1 MPKACSGFAVDCCK
15 GQSLRGTGKH
25 AMASDT
31 STFSSGPT
39 IDGPQNTAAEAIMA
53 AHLSEGPGSNI
64 GPFKILQL
72 IGEGGF
78 GSVFLAQQEEPVQR
92 RVALKIIKLGMDTRQ
107 VVARFEQER
116 QALAMMDHPSIARVL
131 DAGATATGRPYFVM
145 ELVKG
150 DPIVEYCDKNNLSIR
165 ERLALFAQVCAAVQ
179 HAHTKGII
187 HRDLKPSNILVSM
200 QDGAPNPK
208 VIDFGIAKATS
219 AQLTDKTIFTE
230 QRQLIG
236 TPEYM
241 SPEQAEGSMDIDT
254 RTDVYSLGVLLYE
267 LLTGTTPFT
276 TKELRSVAQMEIQR
290 IIREVDPP
298 IPSTRISRNSD
309 TIVAVAAK
317 RQMEPRRLGTA
328 IRGELDWIVMKA
340 MEKDRQRRYET
351 ANGFA
356 ADIRRYLAGEAVV
369 AAPASASYRVRKFV
383 KRHRVMVFAGSVVG
397 IALVLGVVGTSVGL
411 WEANRQRGLAEAS
424 AALAKEEAARATKA
438 ESVAQSR
445 LAESEA
451 TVTFLDEMLGA
462 ADPTAQGKDVSVRT
476 VLDGASKSVGEKFAD
491 RPLVAARLHGTI
503 GRTYTSLGAYDAAE
517 KHLREQVRIRREKL
531 GAEHEDTCRAVND
544 LGIFLIKNGK
554 SAEAQ
559 TLLLAALADHTR
571 VFGRKH
577 PITLQTMDAL
587 STLYVEQMRSAEAE
601 PLLREVIAIRKATLA
616 PDSSE
621 IVLSMNSLATLYA
634 DTGRFDDAETMFQ
647 DAAKTQER
655 LKGRDHPFT
664 LEVLGNLAWL
674 EYWAAVQEEKT
685 HPEKFGPRIARARSL
700 GEEVLQAKKRV
711 LGEEHQ
717 STLATMNNLAS
728 AYTQLKMLDEAEA
741 LSRKELE
748 IVSRV
753 LGEDHPDTIVSLA
766 NMGSQLRRRDRCAEA
781 LPFLERAIKGSR
793 KSLPP
798 DHEGTGFTLGW
809 YGSCLAKLGR
819 YAESEAAMLEG
830 RAIVIGKLG
839 ETNEVAIQMTIDLI
853 KTYELWEKAEP
864 GSGHEEKATELGAKL
879 EAMKAARKSATPAK
893 P

>member
-1 MPKACSGFAVDCCK
+1 
-15 GQSLRGTGKH
+15 
-25 AMASDT
+25 MASDD
-31 STFSSGPT
+31 STFSAGPT
-39 IDGPQNTAAEAIMA
+39 IDGPQNTAAAAIMA

-64 GPFKILQL
+64 GPFRILQL

-78 GSVFLAQQEEPVQR
+78 GSVFLAQQEQPVQR

-116 QALAMMDHPSIARVL
+116 QALAMMDHPNIARVL

-150 DPIVEYCDKNNLSIR
+150 EPIVEYCDKHNLSIR
-165 ERLALFAQVCAAVQ
+165 ERLELFAQVCTAVQ

-187 HRDLKPSNILVSM
+187 HRDLKPSNILVSV
-200 QDGAPNPK
+200 QDGVPIAK
-208 VIDFGIAKATS
+208 VIDFGIAKATG
-219 AQLTDKTIFTE
+219 AQLTDKTIYTE

-317 RQMEPRRLGTA
+317 RQMEPRRLGS
-328 IRGELDWIVMKA
+328 IVRGELDWIAMKA

-351 ANGFA
+351 ANGLA

-369 AAPASASYRVRKFV
+369 AAPASAAYRVRKFV
-383 KRHRVMVFAGSVVG
+383 KRHRVMVVAGCVVG
-397 IALVLGVVGTSVGL
+397 IALVLGVVGTSAGL
-411 WEANRQRGLAEAS
+411 WEANKQRRLAEAN
-424 AALAKEEAARATKA
+424 AALAKEEAARATNA
-438 ESVAQSR
+438 ETVAQSR

-462 ADPTAQGKDVSVRT
+462 ADPTAQGKDVSVRK
-476 VLDGASKSVGEKFAD
+476 VLDGASKAVGEKFAD

-503 GRTYTSLGAYDAAE
+503 GRTYTSLGAYEPAE
-517 KHLREQVRIRREKL
+517 KHLREQMRIRREKL
-531 GAEHEDTCRAVND
+531 GAGNEDTCRAVND
-544 LGIFLIKNGK
+544 LGVFLTKNGK
-554 SAEAQ
+554 SAEAEA
-559 TLLLAALADHTR
+559 LLLAALAENTAGL
-571 VFGRKH
+571 GRKH
-577 PITLQTMDAL
+577 AITLQTMDAL
-587 STLYVEQMRSAEAE
+587 ATLYVEQMRSKEAE
-601 PLLREVIAIRKATLA
+601 PLLREVIDIRKVA
-616 PDSSE
+616 PGSE
-621 IVLSMNSLATLYA
+621 TSEAASSMNSLATLYA
-634 DTGRFDDAETMFQ
+634 DTGRFAEAEALFEDTIRI
-647 DAAKTQER
+647 QER
-655 LKGRDHPFT
+655 LNGRDHPFT
-664 LEVLGNLAWL
+664 LEARSNLAWL
-674 EYWAAVQEEKT
+674 EYWAAMQEVTT
-685 HPEKFGPRIARARSL
+685 HPEKVGRRIARARSL
-700 GEEVLQAKKRV
+700 GEEVLEAKTRV
-711 LGEEHQ
+711 LGAEHQ
-717 STLATMNNLAS
+717 STLATMSNLAS
-728 AYTQLKMLDEAEA
+728 VYTQLGMLDEAEA

-753 LGEDHPDTIVSLA
+753 LGAEHPDTIVSLA
-766 NMGSQLRRRDRCAEA
+766 NLGSQLRRRDRCADA

-809 YGSCLAKLGR
+809 YGSCLGRLGR
-819 YAESEAAMLEG
+819 FAEAEAAILEG
-830 RAIVIGKLG
+830 RAIVIRKLG
-839 ETNEVAIQMTIDLI
+839 ETNEVAIQMTRDLVRM
-853 KTYELWEKAEP
+853 YELWEKAEP
-864 GSGHEEKATELGAKL
+864 GVGHGSKGAELKEKL
-879 EAMKAARKSATPAK
+879 EASGTPERPAK
-893 P
+893 R

>member
-1 MPKACSGFAVDCCK
+1 
-15 GQSLRGTGKH
+15 
-25 AMASDT
+25 MASDD
-31 STFSSGPT
+31 STFSSEPT
-39 IDGPQNTAAEAIMA
+39 IDGPQNTAAAAIMA

-64 GPFKILQL
+64 GPFKVLQL

-78 GSVFLAQQEEPVQR
+78 GSVFLAQQERPVQR

-116 QALAMMDHPSIARVL
+116 QALAMMDHPNIARVL

-150 DPIVEYCDKNNLSIR
+150 DPVVEYCDKHNLSIR
-165 ERLALFAQVCAAVQ
+165 ERLELFAQVCTAVQ

-200 QDGAPNPK
+200 QDGAPSAK

-276 TKELRSVAQMEIQR
+276 TKELRSVAQVEIQR

-309 TIVAVAAK
+309 TIVSVAAK

-351 ANGFA
+351 ANGLA

-369 AAPASASYRVRKFV
+369 AAPASVSYRVRKFV
-383 KRHRVMVFAGSVVG
+383 KRHRVMVIAGSVVG
-397 IALVLGVVGTSVGL
+397 AALVLGVVGTSVGL
-411 WEANRQRGLAEAS
+411 WEANRQRGLAEAN
-424 AALAKEEAARATKA
+424 AALAKEEASRATNA

-462 ADPTAQGKDVSVRT
+462 ADPSAQGKDISVRA
-476 VLDGASKSVGEKFAD
+476 VLDGASKSIGQKFAD
-491 RPLVAARLHGTI
+491 RPLIAARLHGTI
-503 GRTYTSLGAYDAAE
+503 GRTYTSLGAYEPAE
-517 KHLREQVRIRREKL
+517 SHLREQVRIRREKL
-531 GAEHEDTCRAVND
+531 GPDHEDTCRAVND
-544 LGIFLIKNGK
+544 LGVFLTKNGK
-554 SAEAQ
+554 SADAES
-559 TLLLAALADHTR
+559 LLKPALADHTR
-571 VFGRKH
+571 LFGRKH
-577 PITLQTMDAL
+577 AITLQTIDAL
-587 STLYVEQMRSAEAE
+587 ATLYVEQMRSAEAE
-601 PLLREVIAIRKATLA
+601 PLLREVMEIRRETLGTQNTETV
-616 PDSSE
+616 S
-621 IVLSMNSLATLYA
+621 SMNSLATLYG
-634 DTGRFDDAETMFQ
+634 DTERFDEAEKLFAE
-647 DAAKTQER
+647 AAAIQE
-655 LKGRDHPFT
+655 KISGRDHPLT
-664 LEVLGNLAWL
+664 LEVRSNFAWL
-674 EYWAAVQEEKT
+674 EYWSAMQEREKR
-685 HPEKFGPRIARARSL
+685 PDKYKERIARSRAL
-700 GEEVLQAKKRV
+700 NEEVLEAKRRV

-717 STLATMNNLAS
+717 STLATMSNLAS
-728 AYTQLKMLDEAEA
+728 VYTELGMLDEAEA
-741 LSRKELE
+741 LSRKDLE
-748 IVSRV
+748 IVTRM
-753 LGEDHPDTIVSLA
+753 LGENHPDTIVSLA
-766 NMGSQLRRRDRCAEA
+766 NLGAKLRRRDRCAEA
-781 LPFLERAIKGSR
+781 LPYLERAIKGSR
-793 KSLPP
+793 QSLPP
-798 DHEGTGFTLGW
+798 DHEGTGYTLGW
-809 YGSCLAKLGR
+809 YGSCLATLGR
-819 YAESEAAMLEG
+819 YAEAEAALLEG
-830 RAIVIGKLG
+830 RGIVTKKLG
-839 ETNEVAIQMTIDLI
+839 ETSNSSIQMARDLI
-853 KTYELWEKAEP
+853 KVYEAWEKADP
-864 GSGHEEKATELGAKL
+864 GAGHGAKAAELRAKL
-879 EAMKAARKSATPAK
+879 EASQSPEKPAK

>member
-1 MPKACSGFAVDCCK
+1 
-15 GQSLRGTGKH
+15 
-25 AMASDT
+25 MASDD
-31 STFSSGPT
+31 STFSAGPT
-39 IDGPQNTAAEAIMA
+39 IDGPQNTAAAAIMA
-53 AHLSEGPGSNI
+53 AHLSEGPGSCI
-64 GPFKILQL
+64 GPYRILQL

-78 GSVFLAQQEEPVQR
+78 GSVFLAQQDQPVQR
-92 RVALKIIKLGMDTRQ
+92 RVAVKIIKLGMDTRQ

-116 QALAMMDHPSIARVL
+116 QALAMMDHPNIARVL
-131 DAGATATGRPYFVM
+131 DAGATQTGRPYFVM

-150 DPIVEYCDKNNLSIR
+150 DPIVEYCDKHNLSIR
-165 ERLALFAQVCAAVQ
+165 ERLELFAQVCTAVQ

-200 QDGAPNPK
+200 QDGAPVPK
-208 VIDFGIAKATS
+208 VIDFGIAKATG
-219 AQLTDKTIFTE
+219 AQLTDKTIYTE

-254 RTDVYSLGVLLYE
+254 RTDIYSLGVLLYE

-317 RQMEPRRLGTA
+317 RQTEPRKLGTA

-351 ANGFA
+351 ANGLA

-369 AAPASASYRVRKFV
+369 AAPASAAYRIRKFV
-383 KRHRVMVFAGSVVG
+383 KRHRVMAIAGSVAAA
-397 IALVLGVVGTSVGL
+397 ALILGVVGTTAGL
-411 WEANRQRGLAEAS
+411 WEANKQRRLAEAS
-424 AALAKEEAARATKA
+424 ESLAKEEAARATKA
-438 ESVAQSR
+438 EGVAQSR

-462 ADPTAQGKDVSVRT
+462 ADPSAQGKDVTVRA
-476 VLDGASKSVGEKFAD
+476 VLDIASKTVGTKFEE

-503 GRTYTSLGAYDAAE
+503 GRTYTSLGAYEAAE

-531 GAEHEDTCRAVND
+531 GAGNEDTCRAVND
-544 LGIFLIKNGK
+544 LGAFLTKNGK
-554 SAEAQ
+554 SAEAEA
-559 TLLLAALADHTR
+559 LLLGALASNTKS
-571 VFGRKH
+571 FGRKNA
-577 PITLQTMDAL
+577 ITLATMDAL
-587 STLYVEQMRSAEAE
+587 ATLYVEQMRSKEAE
-601 PLLREVIAIRKATLA
+601 PLLREVIEIRKVA
-616 PDSSE
+616 PGSE
-621 IVLSMNSLATLYA
+621 TSEAASSMNSLATLYA
-634 DTGRFDDAETMFQ
+634 DTERFAEAEALFEDTIRI
-647 DAAKTQER
+647 QER
-655 LKGRDHPFT
+655 LNGRDHPFT
-664 LEVLGNLAWL
+664 LEARSNLAWL
-674 EYWAAVQEEKT
+674 EYWAAMQEMRT
-685 HPEKFGPRIARARSL
+685 HPEKVGPRIARARSL
-700 GEEVLQAKKRV
+700 GEEVLEAKTRV
-711 LGEEHQ
+711 LGAEHQ
-717 STLATMNNLAS
+717 STLATMSNLAS
-728 AYTQLKMLDEAEA
+728 VYTQLGMLDEAEA

-809 YGSCLAKLGR
+809 YGSCLARLGR
-819 YAESEAAMLEG
+819 YAEAEAAILDG
-830 RAIVIGKLG
+830 RAIVMRKLG
-839 ETNEVAIQMTIDLI
+839 ETNEVVIQMTRDLI

-864 GSGHEEKATELGAKL
+864 DRGHGVKAEELRSKL
-879 EAMKAARKSATPAK
+879 PPQSVPEKR
-893 P
+893 

>member
-1 MPKACSGFAVDCCK
+1 
-15 GQSLRGTGKH
+15 
-25 AMASDT
+25 MASDD
-31 STFSSGPT
+31 STFSAGPT
-39 IDGPQNTAAEAIMA
+39 VDGPQNTAAAAIMA

-64 GPFKILQL
+64 GPFRILQL

-78 GSVFLAQQEEPVQR
+78 GSVFLAQQDQPVQR

-116 QALAMMDHPSIARVL
+116 QALAMMDHPNIARVL

-150 DPIVEYCDKNNLSIR
+150 EPIVEYCDKHNLSIR
-165 ERLALFAQVCAAVQ
+165 ERLELFAQVCTAVQ

-200 QDGAPNPK
+200 QDGMPIAK
-208 VIDFGIAKATS
+208 VIDFGIAKATG
-219 AQLTDKTIFTE
+219 AQLTDKTIYTE

-317 RQMEPRRLGTA
+317 RQMEPRRLGSI
-328 IRGELDWIVMKA
+328 IRGELDWIAMKA

-351 ANGFA
+351 ANGLA

-369 AAPASASYRVRKFV
+369 AAPASAAYRVRKFV
-383 KRHRVMVFAGSVVG
+383 KRHRVMVVAGCVVG
-397 IALVLGVVGTSVGL
+397 IALVLGVVGTSAGL
-411 WEANRQRGLAEAS
+411 WEANKQRRLAEAN
-424 AALAKEEAARATKA
+424 AALAKEEAARATNA
-438 ESVAQSR
+438 ETVAQSR

-462 ADPTAQGKDVSVRT
+462 ADPTAQGKDVSVRA
-476 VLDGASKSVGEKFAD
+476 VLDGASKAVGEKFAD

-503 GRTYTSLGAYDAAE
+503 GRTYTSLGAYEAAE
-517 KHLREQVRIRREKL
+517 MHLREQVRIRREKL
-531 GAEHEDTCRAVND
+531 GAGNEETCRAVND
-544 LGIFLIKNGK
+544 LGVFLTKNGK
-554 SAEAQ
+554 SAEAEA
-559 TLLLAALADHTR
+559 LLLAALAGNTKS
-571 VFGRKH
+571 FGRKH
-577 PITLQTMDAL
+577 AITLQTMDAL
-587 STLYVEQMRSAEAE
+587 ATLYVEQMRSKEAE
-601 PLLREVIAIRKATLA
+601 PLLREVIEIRKVA
-616 PDSSE
+616 PGSE
-621 IVLSMNSLATLYA
+621 TSEAASSMNSLATLYA
-634 DTGRFDDAETMFQ
+634 DTGRFAEAEALFEDTIRI
-647 DAAKTQER
+647 QER
-655 LKGRDHPFT
+655 LNGRDHPFT
-664 LEVLGNLAWL
+664 LEARSNLAWL
-674 EYWAAVQEEKT
+674 EYWAAMQEVTT
-685 HPEKFGPRIARARSL
+685 HPEKVGPRIARARSL
-700 GEEVLQAKKRV
+700 GEEVLEAKTRV
-711 LGEEHQ
+711 LGAEHQ
-717 STLATMNNLAS
+717 STLATMSNLAS
-728 AYTQLKMLDEAEA
+728 VYTQLGLLDEAEA

-753 LGEDHPDTIVSLA
+753 LGEEHPDTIVSLA

-781 LPFLERAIKGSR
+781 LPYLERAIKGSR

-809 YGSCLAKLGR
+809 YGSCLARLGR
-819 YAESEAAMLEG
+819 FAEAEAAILEG
-830 RAIVIGKLG
+830 REIVIRKLS
-839 ETNEVAIQMTIDLI
+839 EKNEVAIQMTRDLI

-864 GSGHEEKATELGAKL
+864 DHGHGSKAEELRAKL
-879 EAMKAARKSATPAK
+879 PPAK
-893 P
+893 APEKR

>member
-1 MPKACSGFAVDCCK
+1 
-15 GQSLRGTGKH
+15 
-25 AMASDT
+25 MASGD
-31 STFSSGPT
+31 STFSAGPT
-39 IDGPQNTAAEAIMA
+39 IDGPQNTAAAAIMA

-64 GPFKILQL
+64 GPFRILQL

-78 GSVFLAQQEEPVQR
+78 GSVFLAQQDQPVQR

-116 QALAMMDHPSIARVL
+116 QALAMMDHPNIARVL
-131 DAGATATGRPYFVM
+131 DAGATQTGRPYFVM

-150 DPIVEYCDKNNLSIR
+150 DPIVEYCDKHNLSIR
-165 ERLALFAQVCAAVQ
+165 ERLELFAQVCAAVQ

-200 QDGAPNPK
+200 QDGVPSAK
-208 VIDFGIAKATS
+208 VIDFGIAKATG
-219 AQLTDKTIFTE
+219 AQLTDKTIYTE

-317 RQMEPRRLGTA
+317 RQMEPRRLGTV

-351 ANGFA
+351 ANGLA

-369 AAPASASYRVRKFV
+369 AAPASAAYRVQKFV
-383 KRHRVMVFAGSVVG
+383 KRHRVMVFAGGVVAA
-397 IALVLGVVGTSVGL
+397 ALVLGVVGTTAGL
-411 WEANRQRGLAEAS
+411 WEANKQRRLAEAS
-424 AALAKEEAARATKA
+424 ATLANEEATRATRA

-462 ADPTAQGKDVSVRT
+462 ADPTAQGKDVSVRA
-476 VLDGASKSVGEKFAD
+476 VLDNASKTVGEKFAD
-491 RPLVAARLHGTI
+491 RPLIAARLHGTI
-503 GRTYTSLGAYDAAE
+503 GRTYTSLGAYEAAE

-531 GAEHEDTCRAVND
+531 GAEHEDTARAVND
-544 LGIFLIKNGK
+544 LGAFLTKNGK
-554 SAEAQ
+554 SADAEN
-559 TLLLAALADHTR
+559 LLKTALSDHTR
-571 VFGRKH
+571 LFGRKH
-577 PITLQTMDAL
+577 AIALQTMDAL
-587 STLYVEQMRSAEAE
+587 ATLYVEQMRSKDAE
-601 PLLREVIAIRKATLA
+601 PLLRELIEIRKVS
-616 PDSSE
+616 PGSE
-621 IVLSMNSLATLYA
+621 NTEAASSMNSLATLYA
-634 DTGRFDDAETMFQ
+634 DTGRFAEAETLFE
-647 DAAKTQER
+647 DVIRIQER
-655 LKGRDHPFT
+655 LNGRDHPFT
-664 LEVLGNLAWL
+664 LEVRGNLAWL
-674 EYWAAVQEEKT
+674 EYWAAMQERQSQ
-685 HPEKFGPRIARARSL
+685 PEKFGPRVARARL
-700 GEEVLQAKKRV
+700 MGEEVLEAKKRV

-717 STLATMNNLAS
+717 STLATMSNLAM
-728 AYTQLKMLDEAEA
+728 AYTQLGMLDEAEA

-753 LGEDHPDTIVSLA
+753 LGEDHPDTLVSLA
-766 NMGSQLRRRDRCAEA
+766 NLGSRLRMRGRCAEA

-798 DHEGTGFTLGW
+798 DHDGTAFTLGW
-809 YGSCLAKLGR
+809 YGSCLSTLGR
-819 YAESEAAMLEG
+819 FAEAEAAMLEG
-830 RAIVIGKLG
+830 RGIVSKKLG
-839 ETNEVAIQMTIDLI
+839 ESNDVSTSMTRDLI
-853 KTYELWEKAEP
+853 KMYELWEKAEP
-864 GSGHEEKATELGAKL
+864 DHGHGAKAAEWKAKL
-879 EAMKAARKSATPAK
+879 EGIEASNKVPK